1 MLMRL
6 NQRKKELRRLNTL
19 GTKPHDNWII
29 FLQETHLPM
38 INLANG
44 GMTFKDR
51 YLSHGTKTEFHW
63 CH

>member
-29 FLQETHLPM
+29 FLQETHSS
-38 INLANG
+38 ND
-44 GMTFKDR
+44 K
-51 YLSHGTKTEFHW
+51 LSKWRDDFQG
-63 CH
+63 